1 MSRKEV
7 KQETT
12 TAAGVRNFI
21 IAAGWMQKGETRKG
35 KEEKVKV
42 NIILCI

>member
-1 MSRKEV
+1 MRD
-7 KQETT
+7 
-12 TAAGVRNFI
+12 FI
-21 IAAGWMQKGETRKG
+21 VAVGWMQKEATWKQGNMETGKG